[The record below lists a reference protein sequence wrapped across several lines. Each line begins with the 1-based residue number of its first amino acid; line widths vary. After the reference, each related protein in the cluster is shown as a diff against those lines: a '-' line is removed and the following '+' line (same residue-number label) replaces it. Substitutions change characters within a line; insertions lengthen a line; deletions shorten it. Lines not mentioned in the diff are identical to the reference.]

1 MSRRIV
7 AIIATVGTL
16 VILFICATDVF
27 AASSGPGGNYHGRSS
42 GRVYVGRGPWVRS
55 WSGNGYYVLPYVG
68 YPYAYPSPYPGY
80 IPENFTY
87 CDPNSGTYIG
97 EDGARHLCR

>member
-55 WSGNGYYVLPYVG
+55 WSGNALLCFALRWLPVCL
-68 YPYAYPSPYPGY
+68 P
-80 IPENFTY
+80 
-87 CDPNSGTYIG
+87 
-97 EDGARHLCR
+97 